1 MQLCQSVQQPLLS
14 CCLLA
19 LLLAWQ
25 CAQAHPALDR
35 LLYVT
40 RDSLESVE
48 CSYSVRRKRSQ
59 LQLNSAAARM
69 S

>member
-1 MQLCQSVQQPLLS
+1 MQLWQSIEQPLRS

-35 LLYVT
+35 VLYAT

-69 S
+69 A